1 MYFLIFIIKK
11 NKTMAI
17 KLRGLTSE
25 STIDTP
31 VMETLPN
38 EFETKEEALDF
49 VKANLALST
58 FDPAVTVICLKT
70 ETEEYHYLEVFDD
83 DAL

>member
-1 MYFLIFIIKK
+1 MVF
-11 NKTMAI
+11 

-25 STIDTP
+25 STMETQ

-38 EFETKEEALDF
+38 EFDTKEEAFDF

-70 ETEEYHYLEVFDD
+70 ETEEYHYIEVFDD

>member
-1 MYFLIFIIKK
+1 MV
-11 NKTMAI
+11 I

-25 STIDTP
+25 STMDTP

-38 EFETKEEALDF
+38 EFETREEALEF
-49 VKANLALST
+49 VRTNLALST
-58 FDPAVTVICLKT
+58 SDPAVTVICLKT

-83 DAL
+83 DAQ

>member
-1 MYFLIFIIKK
+1 
-11 NKTMAI
+11 MAI

-25 STIDTP
+25 STAESQ

-38 EFETKEEALDF
+38 EFDTKEEAFDF
-49 VKANLALST
+49 VKANLALSIL
-58 FDPAVTVICLKT
+58 DPAVTVICLKT

>member
-1 MYFLIFIIKK
+1 
-11 NKTMAI
+11 MAF

-25 STIDTP
+25 STAETQ

-38 EFETKEEALDF
+38 EFDTKEQAFDF

-58 FDPAVTVICLKT
+58 MDPAVTVICLKT

>member
-1 MYFLIFIIKK
+1 
-11 NKTMAI
+11 MAI

-25 STIDTP
+25 STAENQ

-38 EFETKEEALDF
+38 EFDTKEEAFDF
-49 VKANLALST
+49 VKANLALSIL
-58 FDPAVTVICLKT
+58 DPAVTVICLKT

>member
-1 MYFLIFIIKK
+1 
-11 NKTMAI
+11 MAY

-25 STIDTP
+25 STIETQ

-38 EFETKEEALDF
+38 EFDTKEEAFEF
-49 VKANLALST
+49 VKTNLALST
-58 FDPAVTVICLKT
+58 LDPAVTVICLKT

>member
-1 MYFLIFIIKK
+1 
-11 NKTMAI
+11 MAF

-25 STIDTP
+25 STAEAQ

-38 EFETKEEALDF
+38 EFDTKEEAFDF

-58 FDPAVTVICLKT
+58 LDPAVTVICLKT

>member
-1 MYFLIFIIKK
+1 
-11 NKTMAI
+11 MAY

-25 STIDTP
+25 STIETQ

-38 EFETKEEALDF
+38 EFDTKEEAFEF

-58 FDPAVTVICLKT
+58 LDPAVTVICLKT

>member
-1 MYFLIFIIKK
+1 
-11 NKTMAI
+11 MAY

-25 STIDTP
+25 STAETQ

-38 EFETKEEALDF
+38 EFDTKEEAFDF

-58 FDPAVTVICLKT
+58 LDPAVTVICLKT

>member
-1 MYFLIFIIKK
+1 
-11 NKTMAI
+11 MAI

-25 STIDTP
+25 STADIP

-58 FDPAVTVICLKT
+58 FDPSVTVICLKT
-70 ETEEYHYLEVFDD
+70 ETEEYHYLEVFDN

>member
-1 MYFLIFIIKK
+1 
-11 NKTMAI
+11 MAF

-25 STIDTP
+25 STAETQ

-38 EFETKEEALDF
+38 EFDTKEEAFDF
-49 VKANLALST
+49 VKANLALSIL
-58 FDPAVTVICLKT
+58 DPSVTVICLKT

>member
-1 MYFLIFIIKK
+1 
-11 NKTMAI
+11 MAY

-25 STIDTP
+25 STIETQ

-38 EFETKEEALDF
+38 EFDTKEEAFEF

-58 FDPAVTVICLKT
+58 LDPAVTVICLKT

-83 DAL
+83 AL

>member
-1 MYFLIFIIKK
+1 
-11 NKTMAI
+11 MAY

-25 STIDTP
+25 STLETQ

-38 EFETKEEALDF
+38 EFDTKEEAFDF

-58 FDPAVTVICLKT
+58 LDPAVTVICLKT